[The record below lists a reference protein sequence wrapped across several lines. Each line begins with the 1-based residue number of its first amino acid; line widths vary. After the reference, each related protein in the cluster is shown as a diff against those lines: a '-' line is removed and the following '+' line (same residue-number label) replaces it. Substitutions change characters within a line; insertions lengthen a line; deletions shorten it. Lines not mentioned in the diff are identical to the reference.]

1 MEFADV
7 IRDRYSC
14 KKFGDKAI
22 SKEELDAI
30 LEAGRIAPTA
40 KNLQEQRVYVLES
53 DEALARFDE
62 ICPCR
67 YGAPTVL
74 PGVNEIVHIFC
85 TSEDINNLAYA
96 LTVRAAVKEI
106 WLPAGASWPT

>member
-22 SKEELDAI
+22 SEEELDAI

-53 DEALARFDE
+53 DEALARGSTRSAPVAMVPPPF
-62 ICPCR
+62 CSWR
-67 YGAPTVL
+67 STAPTSSPIRVAY
-74 PGVNEIVHIFC
+74 G
-85 TSEDINNLAYA
+85 TLA
-96 LTVRAAVKEI
+96 
-106 WLPAGASWPT
+106 